1 VRGISG
7 APTIACSAGDTGFGR
22 VMPVALFFFG
32 AAAGAAGDLD
42 EAAAA
47 RTTTAEA
54 ERRGGAKEAV
64 GGVEPCRGTGSEKES
79 DATVS
84 MGTAAIWT
92 RLCGW
97 SLGLVRIMARVF
109 FFTFS
114 DSFLIIRQGV
124 QRSKQDPNYKGYMK
138 QKNNWVLDSSI
149 Q

>member
-1 VRGISG
+1 VLLDVGPEALECLG
-7 APTIACSAGDTGFGR
+7 ARDLGRAHDSCSAGDTGFGR

-64 GGVEPCRGTGSEKES
+64 GRVEPCRGTGSEKES

-109 FFTFS
+109 FLLS
-114 DSFLIIRQGV
+114 PIHS
-124 QRSKQDPNYKGYMK
+124 
-138 QKNNWVLDSSI
+138 
-149 Q
+149 

>member
-109 FFTFS
+109 FLLS
-114 DSFLIIRQGV
+114 PIHS
-124 QRSKQDPNYKGYMK
+124 
-138 QKNNWVLDSSI
+138 
-149 Q
+149 